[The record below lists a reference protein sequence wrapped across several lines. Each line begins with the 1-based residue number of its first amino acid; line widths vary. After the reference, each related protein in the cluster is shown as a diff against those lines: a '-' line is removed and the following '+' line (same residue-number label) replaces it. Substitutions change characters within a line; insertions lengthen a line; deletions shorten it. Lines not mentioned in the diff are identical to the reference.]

1 MLKKCVLTVL
11 ELNWNKRLGHNK
23 TKLNICYHR
32 LTSSTQLQNIS
43 FHVEERMRMSMKY
56 PKMKNARAKRAIFH
70 FQICKSMTFLLPSSS
85 CLLKDQNGKQ
95 IITLSPHYSHS
106 VNEQSTYNPG
116 KYKLLGRPFKLL
128 KNAKNEWTY
137 SQIPLFTI

>member
-1 MLKKCVLTVL
+1 
-11 ELNWNKRLGHNK
+11 
-23 TKLNICYHR
+23 
-32 LTSSTQLQNIS
+32 
-43 FHVEERMRMSMKY
+43 
-56 PKMKNARAKRAIFH
+56 MKNARAKRAILH
-70 FQICKSMTFLLPSSS
+70 FSDMQIYDVFVAVVVVVS
-85 CLLKDQNGKQ
+85 KDQNSKQ
-95 IITLSPHYSHS
+95 IITLSPPYFHS